1 MLNFIPI
8 VFATTMAALDSVVLS
23 WLKYYSL
30 GKISWIYIPLGMIV
44 YSLQPLLFV
53 ESLKYETLTVMNI
66 LWDVISDILVSGI
79 GLFYFKEKISTL
91 KMIGLS
97 FSCIAVILL
106 SYDELDT
113 TN

>member
-1 MLNFIPI
+1 MVNIIPI
-8 VFATTMAALDSVVLS
+8 IFATTMAGLDSVVLS

-30 GKISWIYIPLGMIV
+30 GQISWIYIPLGMIV

-66 LWDVISDILVSGI
+66 LWDIISDILVSGI

-97 FSCIAVILL
+97 FACIAIILL
-106 SYDELDT
+106 SYEDVSST
-113 TN
+113 H